1 MLGDTWVLMPRSLR
15 SASPALR
22 LIASVVDC
30 DVLVRSSAAVAAALP
45 IDSFAEVALLMIVL
59 LSAPALRL
67 SDTVAS
73 AALRFKASVAAVLA
87 AALLPSASVVFAATW
102 LSARSAAAQL
112 VLMDSES

>member
-1 MLGDTWVLMPRSLR
+1 MLGDTWVLMPTSLR

-30 DVLVRSSAAVAAALP
+30 DVLTRSSAAVAADLP
-45 IDSFAEVALLMIVL
+45 IDSFADVALLMIVL

-87 AALLPSASVVFAATW
+87 SALLPSASVVLPEPFLHTPPPA
-102 LSARSAAAQL
+102 LEL
-112 VLMDSES
+112 CL